1 MRVELSKNQDDWTI
15 SIEPEIDMEQCAIEY
30 LASRPTSQVKI
41 LITRLGLFERN
52 KGGVK

>member
-1 MRVELSKNQDDWTI
+1 MRVELAKDQDDRMFACWTI
-15 SIEPEIDMEQCAIEY
+15 SIEPESDMEQCAIEY

-52 KGGVK
+52 